1 MHINRKNTGRFWPI
15 PRKGTKYI
23 AVSTHNRKS
32 SMPLSV
38 IMRDILKSVKNSKEL
53 KKLLNEGKIKING
66 KEIRDVKYPVGLFD
80 ILSFSNKNYRSN
92 FNGKKTFFEEVK
104 NEEAH
109 TKIIKIIGKKK
120 LRDNVI
126 QINLM
131 DGRNI
136 ITSEK
141 AEINDSILYDFNSK
155 KIKKVIKMENGS
167 HGFVIKGKHSGQ
179 KGKILDIINVGG
191 KELAIIDNKEK
202 ITVWTKNI
210 ITI

>member
-15 PRKGTKYI
+15 PKKGTKYV

-38 IMRDILKSVKNSKEL
+38 VMRDIFKLVKNVKEL

-66 KEIRDVKYPVGLFD
+66 KEIREVKYPIGLFD
-80 ILSFSNKNYRSN
+80 ILNFNTKNYRSN

-104 NEEAH
+104 IEEAY
-109 TKIIKIIGKKK
+109 TKIIKIIGKNK
-120 LRDNVI
+120 LKNNVI
-126 QINLM
+126 QFNLM

-136 ITSEK
+136 ISNEK

-155 KIKKVIKMENGS
+155 KIKKIIKMEKGG
-167 HGFVIKGKHSGQ
+167 HGFVVKGKHSGE
-179 KGKILDIINVGG
+179 KGKILDIVNVGG
-191 KELAIIDNKEK
+191 KELAVIDDKKK

-210 ITI
+210 ISI